1 MVLYTCRWLWTEL
14 YCACQKGSLFFIRFI
29 QYFIT
34 FVLKQDRKY
43 NPYHSILEL
52 IS

>member
-14 YCACQKGSLFFIRFI
+14 YCACHFIRFI

-34 FVLKQDRKY
+34 FVLKQDRKC